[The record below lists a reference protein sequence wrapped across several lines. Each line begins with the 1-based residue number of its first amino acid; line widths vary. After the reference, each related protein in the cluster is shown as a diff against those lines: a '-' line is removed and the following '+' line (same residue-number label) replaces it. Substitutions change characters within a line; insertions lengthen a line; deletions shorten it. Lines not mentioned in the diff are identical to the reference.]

1 MTPEEQQ
8 MGVLRKLQLQ
18 VNKKYIVNK
27 YTLKPRYSE
36 QVCQTL
42 FVQYIKWNMLSKFSK
57 WELGFVHYIKVCYV
71 EV

>member
-8 MGVLRKLQLQ
+8 MEGLRKLQLQ

-36 QVCQTL
+36 HEQVCQT
-42 FVQYIKWNMLSKFSK
+42 FF
-57 WELGFVHYIKVCYV
+57 GHYI
-71 EV
+71 E